1 MKKLKTHRYLLVTVM
16 GLLVACTSY
25 TSTDE
30 WPNPR
35 PNSNPD
41 PEPVIGEIT
50 SIQSLNKSENVAVN
64 SHADEWGNSSL
75 ELDYRRLLT
84 LESPALSAVN
94 ALYPRIKKLGDGT
107 YLLLYQQGP
116 QAWNVCAARKSFSKS
131 ARLAMLGK
139 LIANTFQ
146 EALILLR
153 LFLDRGLCRS
163 KTLLIFS
170 KFKLIGKLKRN
181 PLNFLVKKTYLQAFL
196 QQLRQQSYYD
206 YQ

>member
-1 MKKLKTHRYLLVTVM
+1 MNIHK
-16 GLLVACTSY
+16 
-25 TSTDE
+25 
-30 WPNPR
+30 
-35 PNSNPD
+35 
-41 PEPVIGEIT
+41 EIDLCNGCAVYFFNYCNQMDLN
-50 SIQSLNKSENVAVN
+50 QSSMA
-64 SHADEWGNSSL
+64 A
-75 ELDYRRLLT
+75 
-84 LESPALSAVN
+84 
-94 ALYPRIKKLGDGT
+94 
-107 YLLLYQQGP
+107 
-116 QAWNVCAARKSFSKS
+116 CAARKSFSKS

>member
-1 MKKLKTHRYLLVTVM
+1 MKKFFTLLV
-16 GLLVACTSY
+16 LA
-25 TSTDE
+25 
-30 WPNPR
+30 
-35 PNSNPD
+35 
-41 PEPVIGEIT
+41 
-50 SIQSLNKSENVAVN
+50 A
-64 SHADEWGNSSL
+64 
-75 ELDYRRLLT
+75 
-84 LESPALSAVN
+84 
-94 ALYPRIKKLGDGT
+94 
-107 YLLLYQQGP
+107 
-116 QAWNVCAARKSFSKS
+116 CAARKSFSKS

-181 PLNFLVKKTYLQAFL
+181 PLNFLVKKNYLQAFL

>member
-1 MKKLKTHRYLLVTVM
+1 MILKKSFRDFYRQLSLKL
-16 GLLVACTSY
+16 SY
-25 TSTDE
+25 KFNKILHHS
-30 WPNPR
+30 
-35 PNSNPD
+35 
-41 PEPVIGEIT
+41 
-50 SIQSLNKSENVAVN
+50 SIA
-64 SHADEWGNSSL
+64 A
-75 ELDYRRLLT
+75 
-84 LESPALSAVN
+84 
-94 ALYPRIKKLGDGT
+94 
-107 YLLLYQQGP
+107 
-116 QAWNVCAARKSFSKS
+116 CAARKSFSKS

>member
-1 MKKLKTHRYLLVTVM
+1 MASYVKK
-16 GLLVACTSY
+16 S
-25 TSTDE
+25 
-30 WPNPR
+30 
-35 PNSNPD
+35 SNYKLSS
-41 PEPVIGEIT
+41 IT
-50 SIQSLNKSENVAVN
+50 A
-64 SHADEWGNSSL
+64 
-75 ELDYRRLLT
+75 
-84 LESPALSAVN
+84 
-94 ALYPRIKKLGDGT
+94 
-107 YLLLYQQGP
+107 
-116 QAWNVCAARKSFSKS
+116 CAARKSFSKS

>member
-1 MKKLKTHRYLLVTVM
+1 MYKQLTQQITNNTKTKKRGKSLFITGLPRYYRFMLF
-16 GLLVACTSY
+16 ANYYS
-25 TSTDE
+25 ST
-30 WPNPR
+30 
-35 PNSNPD
+35 
-41 PEPVIGEIT
+41 
-50 SIQSLNKSENVAVN
+50 A
-64 SHADEWGNSSL
+64 A
-75 ELDYRRLLT
+75 
-84 LESPALSAVN
+84 
-94 ALYPRIKKLGDGT
+94 
-107 YLLLYQQGP
+107 
-116 QAWNVCAARKSFSKS
+116 CAARKSFSKS

-153 LFLDRGLCRS
+153 LFLDRGLGRS

-181 PLNFLVKKTYLQAFL
+181 PLNFLEKKTYLQAFL

>member
-1 MKKLKTHRYLLVTVM
+1 MHANFLKSNRRQAFINKYLPPNYLIISFYFACYLLFSM
-16 GLLVACTSY
+16 A
-25 TSTDE
+25 
-30 WPNPR
+30 
-35 PNSNPD
+35 
-41 PEPVIGEIT
+41 
-50 SIQSLNKSENVAVN
+50 A
-64 SHADEWGNSSL
+64 
-75 ELDYRRLLT
+75 
-84 LESPALSAVN
+84 
-94 ALYPRIKKLGDGT
+94 
-107 YLLLYQQGP
+107 
-116 QAWNVCAARKSFSKS
+116 CAARKSFSKS

>member
-1 MKKLKTHRYLLVTVM
+1 
-16 GLLVACTSY
+16 
-25 TSTDE
+25 
-30 WPNPR
+30 
-35 PNSNPD
+35 
-41 PEPVIGEIT
+41 
-50 SIQSLNKSENVAVN
+50 
-64 SHADEWGNSSL
+64 
-75 ELDYRRLLT
+75 
-84 LESPALSAVN
+84 
-94 ALYPRIKKLGDGT
+94 
-107 YLLLYQQGP
+107 
-116 QAWNVCAARKSFSKS
+116 
-131 ARLAMLGK
+131 MLGK

-153 LFLDRGLCRS
+153 LFLDRGGLRRS